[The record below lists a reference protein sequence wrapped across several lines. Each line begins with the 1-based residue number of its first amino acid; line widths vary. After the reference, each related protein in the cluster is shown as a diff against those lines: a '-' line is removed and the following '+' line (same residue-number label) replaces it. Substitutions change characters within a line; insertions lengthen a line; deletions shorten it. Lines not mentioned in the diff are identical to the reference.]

1 MNKPF
6 PCKIIAFLMTTLIV
20 VSCNNKNN
28 NNETTVVEVAYEQA
42 PTFDYVPAT
51 SHHYSIVN
59 KQESSLELSENQ
71 SLKKIRYTVE
81 IQTELSKSAL
91 DEIADDIASSDS
103 HEYIFVEYYLPTQ
116 DKKGPNYGLSKRTPT
131 ERTSQINY
139 VAPPKAEHVN
149 VKTPYDG
156 CKVYGKWNMM
166 GAIVIAYQKGNNCYM
181 INYYGGSNY
190 GEPEI
195 YIKTTFRGQT
205 AFKNTEDFNDVY
217 VINQDGN
224 LEGYYCGDL
233 ATIFPK
239 AN

>member
-1 MNKPF
+1 MNKLF
-6 PCKIIAFLMTTLIV
+6 FKIFALLITV
-20 VSCNNKNN
+20 SLAVSCNNKNN
-28 NNETTVVEVAYEQA
+28 NNETTAVEVAYEQA
-42 PTFDYVPAT
+42 PTIDYVPAT
-51 SHHYSIVN
+51 SYHYNIVN

-91 DEIADDIASSDS
+91 DEIADAIASSDS

-139 VAPPKAEHVN
+139 VAPPKAEPVDI
-149 VKTPYDG
+149 KTPYDG

-166 GAIVIAYQKGNNCYM
+166 GATVIAYQKGNNCYM
-181 INYYGGSNY
+181 INYYGGSNF
-190 GEPEI
+190 GEPER
-195 YIKTTFRGQT
+195 YIKTTIGGHI
-205 AFKNTEDFNDVY
+205 AFKNVEDLDDVY
-217 VINQDGN
+217 VINQNGD

-233 ATIFPK
+233 ASTFSK